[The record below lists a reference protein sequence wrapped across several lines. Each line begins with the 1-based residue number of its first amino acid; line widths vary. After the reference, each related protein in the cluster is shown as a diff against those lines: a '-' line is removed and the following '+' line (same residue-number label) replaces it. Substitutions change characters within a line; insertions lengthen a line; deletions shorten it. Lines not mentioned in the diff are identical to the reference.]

1 MQSLLGIAARTG
13 RLASL
18 CAGTATQQAL
28 AASTS
33 VSHPAVWRWA
43 ASAATGEQ
51 QQQQRWQQQWP
62 AAASWRPAES
72 TAARSLS
79 SSSAA
84 AAAAAAAGGA
94 GTAAGEGQGQGQAPV
109 KLTQLSHGGGCGCK
123 IAPAKLQ
130 EILKGVQ
137 LDFGSPELLVGASTS
152 DDAAVYRLSPDI
164 ALILTTDFFMPI
176 VDDPRDFGRVAAA
189 NAISDVYAMGGRPL
203 LALSVLGMPINKLPA
218 AVISEIVAGGADVC
232 RQAGIP
238 LAGGHSIDSPEPIFG
253 LVVAGAAHPAAIRA
267 NSTGRAGDVL
277 ILTKPLGVGAM
288 TTAIK
293 KGLLDEAGY
302 KQVIGTMTQL
312 NTVGTALGQDPRV
325 HAITDVTGFGLLGHL
340 LEVCRGSGLTAVVD
354 AGAVPVMAPAVPL
367 AQRGVFPGAVSRNWD
382 SYGAAVR
389 VEPGVEPWR
398 RDLLVDPQTS
408 GGLLLAVE
416 PGRAAEAVLAAVRAA
431 GFGQAAVVGRLEAP
445 AAAAAVGGGA
455 AAAAGTVVLRP

>member
-1 MQSLLGIAARTG
+1 MDGS
-13 RLASL
+13 
-18 CAGTATQQAL
+18 GTA
-28 AASTS
+28 
-33 VSHPAVWRWA
+33 
-43 ASAATGEQ
+43 AAT
-51 QQQQRWQQQWP
+51 
-62 AAASWRPAES
+62 
-72 TAARSLS
+72 
-79 SSSAA
+79 
-84 AAAAAAAGGA
+84 AAGGA
-94 GTAAGEGQGQGQAPV
+94 GGTGSGDSGPV
-109 KLTQLSHGGGCGCK
+109 RLTQLSHGGGCGCK

-152 DDAAVYRLSPDI
+152 DDAAVYRLSPEI

-218 AVISEIVAGGADVC
+218 AVISEIVAGGADIC

-253 LVVAGAAHPAAIRA
+253 LVVAGAAHPSSIRA
-267 NSTGRAGDVL
+267 NSTGRPGDVL
-277 ILTKPLGVGAM
+277 LLTKPLGVGAM

-312 NTVGTALGQDPRV
+312 NTVGTALGQDLRV

-340 LEVCRGSGLTAVVD
+340 LEVCRGSGLAARVA
-354 AGAVPVMAPAVPL
+354 AGGVPVMAPAVPL
-367 AQRGVFPGAVSRNWD
+367 AQRGVFPGAVERNWD
-382 SYGAAVR
+382 SYGASVVVGA
-389 VEPGVEPWR
+389 GVEPWR

-408 GGLLLAVE
+408 GGLLLAVD
-416 PGRAAEAVLAAVRAA
+416 PAAAEEVLAAVRAA
-431 GFGQAAVVGRLEAP
+431 GFTHAAAVGRLEAP
-445 AAAAAVGGGA
+445 APGGP
-455 AAAAGTVVLRP
+455 AAGTVVLEP